1 MLTEKKLK
9 VGEKYLYWSSS
20 KLRHMKVVYEG
31 KRQVTELGEDIFVF
45 RDSLTLNE
53 VWAQNLIN
61 IAVDHGWKK
70 EVDED

>member
-53 VWAQNLIN
+53 VWAQNLNN

>member
-20 KLRHMKVVYEG
+20 KLRHMNVVYDG
-31 KRQVTELGEDIFVF
+31 KRKVPGLDEDIFVF
-45 RDSLTLNE
+45 RISLTLNE

-61 IAVDHGWKK
+61 IAVDHGWK
-70 EVDED
+70 EEIAGE